1 MQQPLRLTR
10 TTQTGE
16 KAERFALNYRWMHYF
31 FTDNRSPGNVKVIEL
46 QRRGIWIGLALL
58 CQTLACIPPAFSF
71 SQIAQSAWYAIP
83 LEAVSSVLPLGLT
96 LGGFVAMW
104 LAIKPATTHQQYEFV
119 RQHGAR
125 WQRTALLRTMLL
137 LVAGLVFCAL
147 IVGQLFFAPVYSN
160 DGTSLDTNA
169 AQLLLAGQN
178 PYTSSNILDVA
189 GRFNIQ
195 PNWTT
200 PLRVGQFAGMLDYP
214 SEMDFRST
222 FDTDKK
228 ADHAPEFESK
238 VSYPALSF
246 LTLVP
251 IVFFKLGSVIPFYI
265 LSYILLVWLAWK
277 AARDEL
283 KPWLLLLALA
293 NVPMLGEVMGGSLD
307 ILYTLLIVL
316 AWLWRDKRWP
326 SALLLGL
333 AIASKQT
340 VWFFVPFYAILV
352 LRQYGFRE
360 ACLRLTVAG
369 GVALAINLPFI
380 IWNPAAWVSGVLAP
394 MADPMFPL
402 GVGIVSL
409 SSYHL
414 LPYLP
419 SWFYLGLE
427 GSAMVAMLV
436 YYWRI
441 CRTCPEAA
449 MFLAVVPL
457 FLAWRSL
464 PSYFCCSAFPLFML
478 MIAKSK
484 ADKAEAV
491 EKNATRR
498 AWRWLS
504 A

>member
-10 TTQTGE
+10 TTQIGAKT
-16 KAERFALNYRWMHYF
+16 ERFAFKYRWMHAF

-58 CQTLACIPPAFSF
+58 CQTLASIPPVFSF
-71 SQIAQSAWYAIP
+71 SQIAQRAWYALP
-83 LEAVSSVLPLGLT
+83 LEAISSLLPLGLT

-104 LAIKPATTHQQYEFV
+104 LAIKPATVHQQYEFI

-137 LVAGLVFCAL
+137 LVVGLVFCVL
-147 IVGQLFFAPVYSN
+147 IVVQLFLPPAYSN

-169 AQLLLAGQN
+169 AQLLLAGKN
-178 PYTSSNILDVA
+178 PYTDSNILDVA
-189 GRFNIQ
+189 RRFAIQ
-195 PNWTT
+195 PTWTT
-200 PLRVGQFAGMLDYP
+200 PLRVGQFADMLDYP
-214 SEMDFRST
+214 SEMDFRSA
-222 FDTDKK
+222 FDTALK

-251 IVFFKLGSVIPFYI
+251 IAFFKLGSVVPFYI
-265 LSYILLVWLAWK
+265 LSYILLAWK

-369 GVALAINLPFI
+369 SMALAINLPFI
-380 IWNPAAWVSGVLAP
+380 IWNPAAWLSGVLAP
-394 MADPMFPL
+394 LADPMFPL

-419 SWFYLGLE
+419 SSFYLGLE
-427 GSAMVAMLV
+427 GSAMVAMLI

-449 MFLAVVPL
+449 MFLAIVPL

-464 PSYFCCSAFPLFML
+464 PSYFCTSAFPLFVL
-478 MIAKSK
+478 MIAKHK
-484 ADKAEAV
+484 ADSAQKD
-491 EKNATRR
+491 ATRK
-498 AWRWLS
+498 AWKWRV